1 MSAAEFLI
9 IEQFLH
15 DAIQARTLQAAFELG
30 IIDALESNVSLSE
43 SQILRGRGCDVAGGR
58 FLLQVLARSGVVDIT
73 PESIRL
79 TETFRSALRFRDLL
93 LTKLQFSELVA
104 ADFFN
109 RMPQLLSSSEAF
121 METSKLFELFDY
133 SRCFEV
139 TPQNCLQAARWM
151 KLTTTLTRYEA
162 PVCVEHFDF
171 SAHQKMLDLGGNS
184 GEFAVQVCRRTPGI
198 QACVVDLPVVCHVGT
213 RHVAEQQMADRIQFQ
228 PMNFTQDPIPDG
240 YDLITC
246 KSVLHDW
253 PDEYAT
259 HIITSVYN
267 SLPTGGR
274 FVIFER
280 QQWDFQTEA
289 TPYGSLPVM
298 LFFRSYRKPEFYV
311 DVLEA
316 AGFHSIEVKT
326 LRLDLPFMLISAVK

>member
-1 MSAAEFLI
+1 MTSTDFLI
-9 IEQFLH
+9 IEPFLH

-30 IIDALESNVSLSE
+30 IIDALESNACLPE
-43 SQILRGRGCDVAGGR
+43 SQVLRGRSCDSAGGK
-58 FLLQVLARSGVVDIT
+58 FLLQVLARSGVVQLNDK
-73 PESIRL
+73 SVHL
-79 TETFRSALRFRDLL
+79 TESFRSALRFRDLL

-109 RMPQLLSSSEAF
+109 RMPQLLSSSEEF

-162 PVCVEHFDF
+162 PVCVDNFDF
-171 SAHQKMLDLGGNS
+171 SAHQRMLDLGGNS
-184 GEFAVQVCRRTPGI
+184 GEFAIQVCRRTPSL
-198 QACVVDLPVVCHVGT
+198 QAHVADLPVVCHVGA
-213 RHVAEQQMADRIQFQ
+213 RHVAEQQLSDRIRFHSL
-228 PMNFTQDPIPDG
+228 NFTQDQIPDG

-253 PDEYAT
+253 PDEYAV
-259 HIITSVYN
+259 HIIKSAYN
-267 SLPTGGR
+267 ALPTGGC
-274 FVIFER
+274 FLIFER
-280 QQWDFQTEA
+280 QQWDFEAEA

-298 LFFRSYRKPEFYV
+298 LFFRSYRKPEFYLSA
-311 DVLEA
+311 LEA
-316 AGFHSIEVKT
+316 AGFHSIKVQT
-326 LRLDLPFMLISAVK
+326 IRLDLPFLLISGIR

>member
-1 MSAAEFLI
+1 MTSTDFLI
-9 IEQFLH
+9 IEPFLH

-30 IIDALESNVSLSE
+30 IIDALESNADLPE
-43 SQILRGRGCDVAGGR
+43 SQLLRGRPCDAAGGR
-58 FLLQVLARSGVVDIT
+58 FLLQMLAGSGVVQISG
-73 PESIRL
+73 ESIQL

-133 SRCFEV
+133 SHCFEV

-162 PVCVEHFDF
+162 LACVEHYDF
-171 SAHQKMLDLGGNS
+171 STHQRMLDLGGNS
-184 GEFAVQVCRRTPGI
+184 GEFAIQVCRRTPPL
-198 QACVVDLPVVCHVGT
+198 QACVVDLPVVCHVGM
-213 RHVAEQQMADRIQFQ
+213 RHVAEQKLSDRIQFQ
-228 PMNFTQDPIPDG
+228 PLNFTQDPIPEG

-253 PDEYAT
+253 PDEYAI
-259 HIITSVYN
+259 HIIESAFTA
-267 SLPTGGR
+267 LPVGGR
-274 FVIFER
+274 FLIFER

-289 TPYGSLPVM
+289 MPYGSLPVT
-298 LFFRSYRKPEFYV
+298 LFFRSYRKPEFYISA
-311 DVLEA
+311 LQA
-316 AGFHSIEVKT
+316 AGFHGVAVQTI
-326 LRLDLPFMLISAVK
+326 RLDLPFMLVSATR

>member
-1 MSAAEFLI
+1 MTSTDFLI
-9 IEQFLH
+9 IEPYLH

-30 IIDALESNVSLSE
+30 IIDALESTDGLSE
-43 SQILRGRGCDVAGGR
+43 SQLLRGRACDAAGGR
-58 FLLQVLARSGVVDIT
+58 FLLQVLARSGVVHINGAT
-73 PESIRL
+73 VQL
-79 TETFRSALRFRDLL
+79 TQTFRSALRFRDLL

-109 RMPQLLSSSEAF
+109 RLPQLLSSSEAF

-139 TPQNCLQAARWM
+139 SPQNCLQAARWM

-162 PVCVEHFDF
+162 PVCIEHFDF

-184 GEFAVQVCRRTPGI
+184 GEFAIQVCCRTPTL
-198 QACVVDLPVVCHVGT
+198 QACVADLPVVCHVGT
-213 RHVAEQQMADRIQFQ
+213 RHVAEQQLSERIQFQ
-228 PMNFTQDPIPDG
+228 PLNFTQDPIPTG

-253 PDEYAT
+253 PDEYAVD
-259 HIITSVYN
+259 IMESVYN
-267 SLPTGGR
+267 ALPPGGC
-274 FVIFER
+274 FLIFER

-289 TPYGSLPVM
+289 MPYGSLPVT

-311 DVLEA
+311 SALKD
-316 AGFHSIEVKT
+316 AGFHGVKVQT
-326 LRLDLPFMLISAVK
+326 IRLDLPFLLISAIR